1 MLIGSIINGS
11 ERNEQDRETH
21 EVRNPFNQELIG
33 TIALASPEDLD
44 DAVNSAYEIYEKTI
58 RHMPAHKRGEILRK
72 AAQLLDERK
81 EEFAQSIMIESG
93 KPIQQS
99 RTEVQ
104 RSVQLLL
111 YAAEEAKN
119 ITGEVV
125 PMDAAIGGENRMG
138 MVKKK
143 SLGVV
148 GAITPF
154 NFPLNLTL
162 HKIAPAIA
170 AGNTVVFKPAEK
182 TPITGYKIVKLLHE
196 SGLPEAALNL
206 VLGTGADIGQP
217 LVEHEKVAKISF
229 TGSVPVGKGIQK
241 SAGFKKLTLELGSN
255 SPILVFDDANIEDLA
270 VSLIKGGFGYSG
282 QTCISVQRIY
292 AHTNIYEQLL
302 EKLIEETNKLKVGDP
317 ADESVDI
324 GPMIT
329 EEAAKRAD
337 EWIKKAVEEG
347 AKAEVGGER
356 NGNIVPPTIL
366 TNVNKEMH
374 VVKKEVF
381 APIISVIPFEQEED
395 AIAQANDS
403 IYGLQAAVFTK
414 NIDRAFRVADQIE
427 SGGVWINESSTYRQ
441 DNYPYGGVKQS
452 GVGREGVKYAVEEM
466 LELKFI
472 GVKLER

>member
-1 MLIGSIINGS
+1 MLIGSIINGI
-11 ERNEQDRETH
+11 ERNEQDRKAH
-21 EVRNPFNQELIG
+21 DVKNPFNQEILG
-33 TIALASPEDLD
+33 TLALATADDLN
-44 DAVNSAYEIYEKTI
+44 DAVNSSYEAYEKTMKQ
-58 RHMPAHKRGEILRK
+58 MPAYKRGDILRK
-72 AAQLLDERK
+72 AAQLVEERK
-81 EEFAQSIMIESG
+81 EEFAQSIMAESG

-104 RSVQLLL
+104 RSVQLLR

-138 MVKKK
+138 FVKKK

-162 HKIAPAIA
+162 HKLAPAIA

-196 SGLPEAALNL
+196 AGLPESALNL
-206 VLGTGADIGQP
+206 VLGTGEEIGQP

-229 TGSVPVGKGIQK
+229 TGSVPVGKGIQQ

-255 SPILVFDDANIEDLA
+255 SPIIVFDDANIEDVA
-270 VSLIKGGFGYSG
+270 VSLVKGGFGYSG

-292 AHTNIYEQLL
+292 AHKDIYDQLL
-302 EKLIEETNKLKVGDP
+302 EELIATTNNLKIGDP

-329 EEAAKRAD
+329 EEAAKRTD
-337 EWIKKAVEEG
+337 EWIQKAVEEG
-347 AKAEVGGER
+347 AKAETGGER

-366 TNVNKEMH
+366 TNVNKGMH

-395 AIAQANDS
+395 AIAQANDT
-403 IYGLQAAVFTK
+403 IYGLQGAVFTK
-414 NIDRAFRVADQIE
+414 NIDRALRVADQIE

-452 GVGREGVKYAVEEM
+452 GIGREGVKYAVEEM

-472 GVKLER
+472 GIKLER